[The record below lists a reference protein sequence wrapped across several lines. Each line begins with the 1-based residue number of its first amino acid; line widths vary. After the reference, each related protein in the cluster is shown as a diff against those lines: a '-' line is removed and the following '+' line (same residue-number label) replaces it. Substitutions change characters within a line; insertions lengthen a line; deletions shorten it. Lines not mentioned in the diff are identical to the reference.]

1 MSQPRTVFQ
10 TKTKTIASCL
20 LISLPLLSGCQTEKM
35 ATTSINKA
43 NRAAT
48 SYLAKRPVVA
58 SDIRHHKTP
67 WYFGQ
72 GDRMRLQDVRME
84 TRVEK
89 VLPEFM
95 MQKKT
100 WTDSRPVTIY
110 DIARWL
116 TEETGIPVEV
126 HTPRVLKTAGLTGTS
141 GGSMPGTG
149 MPGGGMPFGGP
160 GVPFPPTSAGSL
172 SPAGQGLPNVPW
184 NRKLQMHIVDK
195 PLSEFLD
202 IVASGMGLFWDWNGH
217 SIAFY
222 RSATKVYRI
231 TPPPVQSSVND
242 TISDVGATGILGLL
256 QAMGGSGGLGM
267 MGGLGS
273 GMMGG
278 YGGGLTGGG
287 LGSGMMGGY
296 GGGLAGGGLGGSGM
310 MGGLGG
316 LGMMGG
322 LGGQN
327 SGMPGQNVS
336 VMSSSSVWQEL
347 QTGVQNVLG
356 NKGSF
361 TIMPSSGLVAVT
373 TTPAIMRQMDM
384 FIHRVNSTFSRQVW
398 VEVKVLEV
406 KLDSQDQNDINW
418 NAVIHGIA
426 GAVSGGGIGLTSASQ
441 IFSSGNTSPITS
453 TTFSL
458 PGSST
463 TALVNSLSTRYQT
476 SQVTTLQ
483 VRTLNDQAAPVQ
495 DVTSQTYLAEVM
507 AGIAG
512 IGQATFSQDIPS
524 SVTVGFTANILPHLL
539 GDDEHMILEMSVDL
553 SVLLGI
559 TTAPGSNGGASI
571 QLPEVASRSFMQ
583 RIRIRSG
590 QTAIVS
596 GFENVNSVMQQN
608 GSFGN
613 PNNFMFGGGVN
624 AQKNRTK
631 IVILITPIVE
641 QKAA

>member
-48 SYLAKRPVVA
+48 SYLAKRPVEA

-256 QAMGGSGGLGM
+256 QAMGGSG
-267 MGGLGS
+267 
-273 GMMGG
+273 MMGG
-278 YGGGLTGGG
+278 Y
-287 LGSGMMGGY
+287 
-296 GGGLAGGGLGGSGM
+296 
-310 MGGLGG
+310 GG

-322 LGGQN
+322 YGGQN

-463 TALVNSLSTRYQT
+463 TGLVNSLSTRYQT

-613 PNNFMFGGGVN
+613 PNDFMFGGGVN

>member
-1 MSQPRTVFQ
+1 
-10 TKTKTIASCL
+10 
-20 LISLPLLSGCQTEKM
+20 
-35 ATTSINKA
+35 
-43 NRAAT
+43 
-48 SYLAKRPVVA
+48 
-58 SDIRHHKTP
+58 
-67 WYFGQ
+67 
-72 GDRMRLQDVRME
+72 
-84 TRVEK
+84 
-89 VLPEFM
+89 
-95 MQKKT
+95 
-100 WTDSRPVTIY
+100 
-110 DIARWL
+110 
-116 TEETGIPVEV
+116 
-126 HTPRVLKTAGLTGTS
+126 
-141 GGSMPGTG
+141 MPGTG

-256 QAMGGSGGLGM
+256 QAMGGSG
-267 MGGLGS
+267 
-273 GMMGG
+273 MMGG
-278 YGGGLTGGG
+278 Y
-287 LGSGMMGGY
+287 
-296 GGGLAGGGLGGSGM
+296 
-310 MGGLGG
+310 GG

-322 LGGQN
+322 YGGQN

-463 TALVNSLSTRYQT
+463 TGLVNSLSTRYQT

-613 PNNFMFGGGVN
+613 PNDFMFGGGVN